1 MKSNATFFTV
11 RERSGPA
18 YASSGQGNMN
28 KVVEL
33 ISSAQREEVPTILL
47 GDIAVSADLGEQA
60 LLAAG
65 VEVYQYSGILVR
77 PILEK
82 ITATNGYKSSVVR
95 LQEVDAVYLRDLL
108 ARHAIFH
115 QYRSREKEWVRKD
128 PPIDIAKTILGRAGE
143 WHFPV
148 IVGVVT
154 TPTMRPDGSLLTRP
168 GYDPET
174 QLLLVGPPEMPTIP
188 PNPSRQDALESL
200 ASLEG
205 LLTEF
210 PLADDVSK
218 SVALSALIT
227 PVARGAFPVAPMHV
241 CTAPAAGSGK
251 SYLLD
256 VAASIAIGQL
266 MPVMAAGR
274 NEEETEKRL
283 GAALMAGQP
292 LISIDNVTN
301 GLGGDALCIAIERS
315 SVRMRILGLSEN
327 ARVEARGTTFFAT
340 GNNITVL
347 GDMCRRVVTSV
358 LDPEIERPELRMFR
372 KDPVAMVMSD
382 RGAYVAAALTIC
394 RAYVAA
400 GRPQPAKRLA
410 SFEGWS
416 DTVRSALVWLGKAD
430 PVASMERARELD
442 PHTVE
447 LRAMLEAWS
456 GAVGMGAQH
465 SCTCA
470 QAIDTADNNPEF
482 LEALETVTKQKLT
495 AGSLGAWLQRRRG
508 TVVDRKRFA
517 VESNK
522 KGGSKWWVEEV

>member
-1 MKSNATFFTV
+1 M
-11 RERSGPA
+11 
-18 YASSGQGNMN
+18 
-28 KVVEL
+28 
-33 ISSAQREEVPTILL
+33 
-47 GDIAVSADLGEQA
+47 D
-60 LLAAG
+60 
-65 VEVYQYSGILVR
+65 VYQYGGNLVR
-77 PILEK
+77 PIVE
-82 ITATNGYKSSVVR
+82 TVAAANGHKSAVVR
-95 LQEVDAVYLRDLL
+95 LEPVDAVYLRDLL
-108 ARHAIFH
+108 ARYAIF
-115 QYRSREKEWVRKD
+115 QKYRSREKEWARCD
-128 PPIDIAKTILGRAGE
+128 PPMDVAKTILARTGE
-143 WHFPV
+143 WHFQT
-148 IVGVVT
+148 IVGVLT

-168 GYDPET
+168 GYDPAT
-174 QLLLVGPPEMPTIP
+174 QLLLLAPPKMPAIP
-188 PNPSRQDALESL
+188 ASPSKADALHSL
-200 ASLEG
+200 SLLED

-210 PLADDVSK
+210 PFADDVSK

-227 PVARGAFPVAPMHV
+227 PIARGAFPVAPMHV
-241 CTAPAAGSGK
+241 FSAPAAGSGK
-251 SYLLD
+251 SYLSD
-256 VAASIAIGQL
+256 VVASAAIGQL

-274 NEEETEKRL
+274 NDEETEKRL

-327 ARVEARGTTFFAT
+327 ARVEARGTTFFAS
-340 GNNITVL
+340 GNNITII
-347 GDMCRRVVTSV
+347 GDMTRRVITAV
-358 LDPEIERPELRMFR
+358 LDPEIERPELRVFR

-416 DTVRSALVWLGKAD
+416 DVVRSALIWLGKAD

-442 PHTVE
+442 PQTVE

-456 GAVGMGAQH
+456 SAVGMGVGN

-470 QAIDTADNNPEF
+470 QAIDTADGDNPEF
-482 LEALETVTKQKLT
+482 LEALETATKQKLT
-495 AGSLGAWLQRRRG
+495 AGTLGAWLQRRRG